1 MWDYD
6 SFQHAH
12 ALQYGLKAKQF
23 DELNNLNN
31 QDITS
36 SVWAITP
43 TTISSSS
50 EPNMRT
56 QF

>member
-31 QDITS
+31 QGS
-36 SVWAITP
+36 
-43 TTISSSS
+43 
-50 EPNMRT
+50 
-56 QF
+56 